1 MTPSGRPLASD
12 WTGIFISTG
21 LRERCERETGVPP
34 CPPDMS
40 SSEQSDCI
48 LIADDHPANLL
59 ALEAVLEP
67 LGHPII
73 KLSSGVEALRF
84 LLDHDCSLALLDVA
98 MPGLDGFDT
107 AALIRSRERTRHIP
121 IIFISASARDE
132 THVFKGY
139 AQGAIDYV
147 VKPFDPDVLRAKVT
161 NLLALHRRGEEMRR
175 EAALRGRERDELREK
190 EQQARAEAE
199 AQRKRL
205 QTLLMQA
212 PSVIAISKGPDHV
225 FELVNERC
233 QQLLGSRQVLGKP
246 AREALR
252 DLLPQDAWKSADHV
266 YESGKAFVGTE
277 AAISLDEHG
286 REGSERRFFNFVVQP
301 TRDQSGNIDGLM
313 LHAFEVTDQVRAR
326 ERERDAIR
334 LRDEFLSIAS
344 HELRT
349 PLTPLRLQLQSTL
362 KCLDKGECAEAELRP
377 RLELALRQTV
387 RLGTLVSDL
396 LEVSRITSGRL
407 TLQREEMDLAES
419 VRDVAERH
427 EPEARNTGTTVQV
440 QAERVVGRWDRLRI
454 EQVIAN
460 LLVNAIKYG
469 GGQPVRL
476 TVERADGAAKLTV
489 RDEGIGISN
498 EDQERIFDRFE
509 RAVSARSYGGMGLG
523 LYIAQQIV
531 DAHGGRIQVRSAR
544 GQGSTFTVDLPI

>member
-1 MTPSGRPLASD
+1 
-12 WTGIFISTG
+12 
-21 LRERCERETGVPP
+21 
-34 CPPDMS
+34 MS
-40 SSEQSDCI
+40 SLEQSDCI

-67 LGHPII
+67 LGRPII
-73 KLSSGVEALRF
+73 QSSSGVEALRY
-84 LLDHDCSLALLDVA
+84 LLDHDCSLAMLDVA
-98 MPGLDGFDT
+98 MPGLDGFET

-132 THVFKGY
+132 MHVFKGY
-139 AQGAIDYV
+139 AQGAIDYL

-161 NLLALHRRGEEMRR
+161 NLLALYRRSEEMRR

-190 EQQARAEAE
+190 EQEARAAAE
-199 AQRKRL
+199 AQRQRL
-205 QTLLMQA
+205 HTLLVQSPA
-212 PSVIAISKGPDHV
+212 VVAITKGPEHV

-246 AREALR
+246 AREALPE
-252 DLLPQDAWKSADHV
+252 LLPQGVWKSADAV
-266 YESGKAFVGTE
+266 YESGNAFVGTE
-277 AAISLDEHG
+277 AAISLDEHDRG
-286 REGSERRFFNFVVQP
+286 EPQRRFFNFVVQP
-301 TRDQSGNIDGLM
+301 TRDPAGNIDGLM

-362 KCLDKGECAEAELRP
+362 KCLHKGETDAADLRP

-387 RLGTLVSDL
+387 RLGTLVTDL
-396 LEVSRITSGRL
+396 LEVSRISSGRL
-407 TLQREEMDLAES
+407 TLQLEEMDLAES

-427 EPEARNTGTTVQV
+427 EPEARNAGTTISVQTEPV
-440 QAERVVGRWDRLRI
+440 IGRWDRLRI

-469 GGQPVRL
+469 GGLPVRL
-476 TVERADGAAKLTV
+476 TVERADGGARLTV
-489 RDEGIGISN
+489 RDEGIGIST
-498 EDQERIFDRFE
+498 EDQDRIFDRFE
-509 RAVSARSYGGMGLG
+509 RAVSVRSYGGMGLG

-544 GQGSTFTVDLPI
+544 GEGSTFMVDLPMSRE

>member
-1 MTPSGRPLASD
+1 
-12 WTGIFISTG
+12 
-21 LRERCERETGVPP
+21 
-34 CPPDMS
+34 MS
-40 SSEQSDCI
+40 FPEKSDCI

-67 LGHPII
+67 LGHAIV
-73 KLSSGVEALRF
+73 KSSSGVEALRF

-98 MPGLDGFDT
+98 MPGLDGFET
-107 AALIRSRERTRHIP
+107 AALIRGRERTRHIP

-190 EQQARAEAE
+190 EQEARAEAE

-205 QTLLMQA
+205 QSLLVQA
-212 PSVIAISKGPDHV
+212 PSVIAITKGPDHV

-233 QQLLGSRQVLGKP
+233 QQFLGSLKVLGKP

-252 DLLPQDAWKSADHV
+252 DLLPQGAWKSVDEV
-266 YESGKAFVGTE
+266 YESGNAFAGTE
-277 AAISLDEHG
+277 AAISLDDPG
-286 REGSERRFFNFVVQP
+286 RERRFFNFVVQP
-301 TRDQSGNIDGLM
+301 IREPAGNIDGLM

-362 KCLDKGECAEAELRP
+362 KCLDKGETGTVELRP

-387 RLGTLVSDL
+387 RIGTLVSGL
-396 LEVSRITSGRL
+396 LEVSRISGGRL

-427 EPEARNTGTTVQV
+427 EPEARNAGTTVQV
-440 QAERVVGRWDRLRI
+440 QAERVTGRWDRLRI

-469 GGQPVRL
+469 GGLPVRL
-476 TVERADGAAKLTV
+476 TVERADGAARLTV
-489 RDEGIGISN
+489 RDEGIGIST

-509 RAVSARSYGGMGLG
+509 RAVPVRSYGGMGLG

-531 DAHGGRIQVRSAR
+531 DAHGGRIHVRSAR
-544 GQGSTFTVDLPI
+544 GQGSTFTVDLPVH

>member
-1 MTPSGRPLASD
+1 
-12 WTGIFISTG
+12 
-21 LRERCERETGVPP
+21 
-34 CPPDMS
+34 MS
-40 SSEQSDCI
+40 FPEQSDRI

-67 LGHPII
+67 LGLPIV
-73 KLSSGVEALRF
+73 KSSSGVEALRF

-107 AALIRSRERTRHIP
+107 AALIRGRERTRHIP
-121 IIFISASARDE
+121 IIFISASARDQ
-132 THVFKGY
+132 TYVFKGY

-190 EQQARAEAE
+190 EQEARAEAE

-205 QTLLMQA
+205 QSLLVQA
-212 PSVIAISKGPDHV
+212 PSVVAITKGPDHV

-233 QQLLGSRQVLGKP
+233 QQLLGSLKALGKP

-252 DLLPQDAWKSADHV
+252 ELLPQGAWHPVDAV

-277 AAISLDEHG
+277 AAISFDEQG
-286 REGSERRFFNFVVQP
+286 REHRFFNFVVQP
-301 TRDQSGNIDGLM
+301 IRDPAGNIDGLM

-362 KCLDKGECAEAELRP
+362 KCLDKGETGAAELRP

-387 RLGTLVSDL
+387 RIGTLVGDL
-396 LEVSRITSGRL
+396 LEVSRISSGRL

-427 EPEARNTGTTVQV
+427 EPEARNAGTTVHV
-440 QAERVVGRWDRLRI
+440 QAEHVTGRWDRLRI

-476 TVERADGAAKLTV
+476 TVERADGAARLTV
-489 RDEGIGISN
+489 RDEGIGIST

-509 RAVSARSYGGMGLG
+509 RAVPVRSYGGMGLG

-544 GQGSTFTVDLPI
+544 GQGSTFTVDLPIHRE